1 MIANTGRS
9 NQGRTHWWSI
19 MNISPKSELFS
30 FDSYGIEGMKHVI
43 ISDGRQTIGE
53 IFKGIET
60 IDQKDKKLTLCK
72 LKFSMDAYERLKE
85 KDIKK
90 LLESAQDLFHL
101 MHSFVKKQ
109 RINKLCKHLDA

>member
-1 MIANTGRS
+1 
-9 NQGRTHWWSI
+9 

-85 KDIKK
+85 KDIKN
-90 LLESAQDLFHL
+90 LSESAQDLFHL
-101 MHSFVKKQ
+101 MHSFVKKR